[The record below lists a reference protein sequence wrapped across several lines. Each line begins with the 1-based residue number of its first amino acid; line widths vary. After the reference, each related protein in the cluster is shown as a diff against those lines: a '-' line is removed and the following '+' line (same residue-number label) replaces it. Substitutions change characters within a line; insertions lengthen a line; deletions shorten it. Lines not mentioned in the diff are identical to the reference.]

1 MIGTM
6 HQTSDPFYVRHT
18 AGIIITGY
26 LLALALSVWQ
36 VWDWAKPNMRL
47 LAALWEWMKMLTT
60 PQNLLIQGGVIGL
73 LLYRRHRYMAQ
84 RKATTESRASDD
96 ASDEGA

>member
-1 MIGTM
+1 M

-36 VWDWAKPNMRL
+36 VWDWAKPNLRL

-60 PQNLLIQGGVIGL
+60 PQNLVIQGGVIGL

-84 RKATTESRASDD
+84 RKAATEPKASDD
-96 ASDEGA
+96 AHRIRQRR